1 MLSFEIN
8 HHTIVDLKIAD
19 PRTVFRGL
27 TYGQWAAV
35 WLNHLM
41 SDQPDINYSE
51 SGGKGM
57 VFLRANVEYA
67 HKDDPQRLAY
77 TLMTRDSR
85 LIIREDTAVF
95 VPVINTM
102 FVLDDEYQGFIMKD
116 EISMRNIARRDTVYG
131 GPIGVRIT
139 GPSPLDKSYHLVND
153 LNDFY
158 IESPL
163 FPLRVSEKNPYKY
176 TMEIPLEAGQYYAV
190 SVGVYV
196 IISNWPKGLFRLSI
210 FGRGVGKYL
219 TRAIYDIQVIDD
231 CDFRLEDISKLPGPA
246 ISRDPGDLITDPMDF
261 VADWKKAKVVKEPV
275 DISNSKPAPNPE
287 PAPKSESNS
296 DSDSERKP
304 KPKPKPIPKR

>member
-1 MLSFEIN
+1 MNFEIDN
-8 HHTIVDLKIAD
+8 PNIAGLKIAD
-19 PRTVFRGL
+19 PQTVFRGL

-51 SGGKGM
+51 GGGKGM

-77 TLMTRDSR
+77 ALMTKDSR
-85 LIIREDTAVF
+85 LRIREDTAVF

-102 FVLDDEYQGFIMKD
+102 FVLDDEYQGLIMKD
-116 EISMRNIARRDTVYG
+116 EISMRNIARRDTIYG
-131 GPIGVRIT
+131 GPVGVRIT
-139 GPSPLDKSYHLVND
+139 APFPQDDSYPLVND

-158 IESPL
+158 TESPL

-176 TMEIPLEAGQYYAV
+176 TMETPLEAGQYYAI

-210 FGRGVGKYL
+210 FGRGIGKYL
-219 TRAIYDIQVIDD
+219 TRAIYDIEVIDD
-231 CDFRLEDISKLPGPA
+231 CDFKLEDISKL
-246 ISRDPGDLITDPMDF
+246 SDPRKPRGLSTDPMDF

-275 DISNSKPAPNPE
+275 DVSNSKPAPE
-287 PAPKSESNS
+287 SE
-296 DSDSERKP
+296 SDSEP

>member
-1 MLSFEIN
+1 
-8 HHTIVDLKIAD
+8 
-19 PRTVFRGL
+19 
-27 TYGQWAAV
+27 
-35 WLNHLM
+35 M
-41 SDQPDINYSE
+41 SDQPDINYGE

-77 TLMTRDSR
+77 ALMTRDSR
-85 LIIREDTAVF
+85 LRIREDTALF

-102 FVLDDEYQGFIMKD
+102 FVLDEEYQGMIMKD

-131 GPIGVRIT
+131 GPVGVRIT
-139 GPSPLDKSYHLVND
+139 GPYPQDDSYPLVND

-176 TMEIPLEAGQYYAV
+176 TMETPLEAGQYYAV

-196 IISNWPKGLFRLSI
+196 IISNWPKGIFRLSI

-219 TRAIYDIQVIDD
+219 TRAIYDIEVIDD
-231 CDFRLEDISKLPGPA
+231 CDFKLEDISKLPDPKRIPGEPRGPT
-246 ISRDPGDLITDPMDF
+246 TDPMDF

-275 DISNSKPAPNPE
+275 DISNSNPAPNPE
-287 PAPKSESNS
+287 PAPESESNA

-304 KPKPKPIPKR
+304 RPRPRPIPKR